1 MQYET
6 DTTTR
11 KGKTTNFKT
20 KALRV
25 KTTNNFCMQILFL
38 EKSSYFLFL
47 GC

>member
-20 KALRV
+20 KAL
-25 KTTNNFCMQILFL
+25 KFKATNAFCMQILLL
-38 EKSSYFLFL
+38 ENSSDFLFL
-47 GC
+47 GL

>member
-6 DTTTR
+6 NKTTR

-20 KALRV
+20 KALNF
-25 KTTNNFCMQILFL
+25 KAANAFCMQILFL
-38 EKSSYFLFL
+38 ENSSDFLFL